1 MNNLK
6 RKFPYVLGM
15 AISVISLLAMIFAV
29 IVIKNSNIKYS
40 FYDMCYL
47 TNLGFWH
54 VLLSIFLVVY
64 FMLLIFVFFLC
75 LLEILNE
82 YNVVKFEV
90 TVGKITSYLLL
101 KIALITM
108 FILTAIMLFLSWF
121 MILANK
127 QYGIVFGAG
136 PFINLAVLLIG
147 TVLFIFLERA
157 DYFKNWENLPKTN
170 KHPQIIIENENANNT
185 KEDEIVVE
193 EKNNEKKD

>member
-15 AISVISLLAMIFAV
+15 TISVICLLAMIFAV

-54 VLLSIFLVVY
+54 VLLCVFLVVY
-64 FMLLIFVFFLC
+64 FMLLIFVFVLC
-75 LLEILNE
+75 LFEILNE
-82 YNVVKFEV
+82 YNAVKFEV

-127 QYGIVFGAG
+127 QYGIVFGADH
-136 PFINLAVLLIG
+136 L
-147 TVLFIFLERA
+147 
-157 DYFKNWENLPKTN
+157 
-170 KHPQIIIENENANNT
+170 
-185 KEDEIVVE
+185 
-193 EKNNEKKD
+193 